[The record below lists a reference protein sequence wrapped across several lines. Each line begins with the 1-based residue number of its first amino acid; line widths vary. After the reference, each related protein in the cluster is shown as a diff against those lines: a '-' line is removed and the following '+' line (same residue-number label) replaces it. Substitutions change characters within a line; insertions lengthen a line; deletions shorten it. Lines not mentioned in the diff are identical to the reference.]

1 MALFGT
7 DGIRGLANGSVLT
20 AETALAAAVAAAHIL
35 VESSSNAGQRTSS
48 NGEAASGSRPVA
60 IVGQDS
66 RASGEFLE
74 AAVIA
79 GLASAG
85 VDVYRVG
92 VLPTPA
98 VAHLVAA
105 TGADLGIMI
114 SASHNPMPDN
124 GIKLFARGGGK
135 LDDAIEAAIEKRMG
149 EPWERPTGREV
160 GRIVNDENAATAYIQ
175 HLLSSVSTPL
185 QGLKIVVDC
194 ANGAS
199 SLVAPLV
206 YEKAG
211 ATVVA
216 IHHSPDGWNIND
228 GCGSTH
234 LEDLQAAVVREG
246 ADFGIAHDGDSDRCL
261 AVDHTGAVVDGDQI
275 MTILANGFKSRGK
288 LKDDTIVATVMS
300 NLGFFHAMNAA
311 GINVITTAVGD
322 RYVLEQMLEGDYS
335 LGGEQSGHLIIRDH
349 AGTGDGILTALAL
362 AQEVVRTKKTLSEL
376 ASAMQRFPQVLIN
389 VSGVA
394 KDKLPDSLLVAAAV
408 KDAQQRLGDDGR
420 VLLRASGT
428 ESLIR
433 VMVEAASDSLA
444 QEIAATL
451 AAVVKAELGI

>member
-1 MALFGT
+1 MTLFGT

-20 AETALAAAVAAAHIL
+20 AEIALSAAVAAAHIL
-35 VESSSNAGQRTSS
+35 VESSSNAGR
-48 NGEAASGSRPVA
+48 RPTA

-74 AAVIA
+74 AAVVA

-98 VAHLVAA
+98 IAHLVGAR
-105 TGADLGIMI
+105 GADLGVMI

-135 LDDAIEAAIEKRMG
+135 LDDANEAAIEKRMG
-149 EPWERPTGREV
+149 EPWERPTGRSV
-160 GRIVNDENAATAYIQ
+160 GRVFDDANASAEYIA
-175 HLLSSVSTPL
+175 HLLASVSTPL
-185 QGLKIVVDC
+185 TGLKIVVDC

-199 SLVAPLV
+199 SYVAPTI
-206 YEKAG
+206 YQEAG
-211 ATVVA
+211 AQVIA
-216 IHHSPDGWNIND
+216 IHHAPDGWNINEN
-228 GCGSTH
+228 CGSTH
-234 LEDLQAAVVREG
+234 LADLQAAVVREG

-261 AVDHTGAVVDGDQI
+261 AVDASGAVIDGDQI
-275 MTILANGFKSRGK
+275 MTILANGFKARGK
-288 LKDDTIVATVMS
+288 LKSETIVATVMS
-300 NLGFFHAMNAA
+300 NLGFFHAMKNS
-311 GINVITTAVGD
+311 GINVVTTAVGD
-322 RYVLEQMLEGDYS
+322 RYVLEKMLEADYS
-335 LGGEQSGHLIIRDH
+335 LGGEQSGHLIIREH
-349 AGTGDGILTALAL
+349 ANTGDGILTALAL
-362 AQEVVRTKKTLSEL
+362 AQEVVSSKKSLAEL

-394 KDKLPDSLLVAAAV
+394 KDKLTESTVVTAAVVAAEE
-408 KDAQQRLGDDGR
+408 QLGDAGR

-444 QEIAATL
+444 QEIAQSL
-451 AAVVKAELGI
+451 AAVVKAELGN

>member
-7 DGIRGLANGSVLT
+7 DGIRGLANGSILT
-20 AETALAAAVAAAHIL
+20 AETALSAAVAAAHIL
-35 VESSSNAGQRTSS
+35 VESSSNAGR
-48 NGEAASGSRPVA
+48 RPTA

-74 AAVIA
+74 AAVVA

-98 VAHLVAA
+98 IAHLVGAR
-105 TGADLGIMI
+105 GADLGVMI

-149 EPWERPTGREV
+149 EPWERPTGRAV
-160 GRIVNDENAATAYIQ
+160 GRIYNDERAAAAYIE

-185 QGLKIVVDC
+185 AGLKIVVDC

-199 SLVAPLV
+199 SLVAPSV

-216 IHHSPDGWNIND
+216 IHHTPDGWNINE

-234 LEDLQAAVVREG
+234 LEDLQAAVVREK

-261 AVDHTGAVVDGDQI
+261 AVDGTGAVVDGDQI
-275 MTILANGFKSRGK
+275 MAILANGFKSRGK
-288 LKDDTIVATVMS
+288 LKDETIVATVMS
-300 NLGFFHAMNAA
+300 NLGFFHAMKNS

-322 RYVLEQMLEGDYS
+322 RYVLEKMLEGDYS
-335 LGGEQSGHLIIRDH
+335 LGGEQSGHLIIREH
-349 AGTGDGILTALAL
+349 AGTGDGILTALSL
-362 AQEVVRTKKTLSEL
+362 AQEVVRTGK
-376 ASAMQRFPQVLIN
+376 
-389 VSGVA
+389 
-394 KDKLPDSLLVAAAV
+394 
-408 KDAQQRLGDDGR
+408 
-420 VLLRASGT
+420 
-428 ESLIR
+428 
-433 VMVEAASDSLA
+433 SLA
-444 QEIAATL
+444 
-451 AAVVKAELGI
+451 

>member
-1 MALFGT
+1 VALFGT
-7 DGIRGLANGSVLT
+7 DGIRGLANGSILT
-20 AETALAAAVAAAHIL
+20 AETALSAAVAAAHIL
-35 VESSSNAGQRTSS
+35 VESSN
-48 NGEAASGSRPVA
+48 NSRPIA

-74 AAVIA
+74 AAVVA

-98 VAHLVAA
+98 IAYLVGAR
-105 TGADLGIMI
+105 GADLGVMI

-149 EPWERPTGREV
+149 EPWERPTGRAV
-160 GRIVNDENAATAYIQ
+160 GRIINDDQAEAAYIE
-175 HLLSSVSTPL
+175 HLLASVSTPL
-185 QGLKIVVDC
+185 AGLTIVVDC
-194 ANGAS
+194 ANGAAS
-199 SLVAPLV
+199 HVAPAV

-211 ATVVA
+211 AKVIA
-216 IHHSPDGWNIND
+216 IHHSPDGWNINEA
-228 GCGSTH
+228 CGSTH

-261 AVDHTGAVVDGDQI
+261 AVDGAGSVVDGDQI

-288 LKDDTIVATVMS
+288 LKDETIVATVMS
-300 NLGFFHAMNAA
+300 NLGFFHAMKAS
-311 GINVITTAVGD
+311 GIEVITTAVGD
-322 RYVLEQMLEGDYS
+322 RYVLEKMLEGDYS

-362 AQEVVRTKKTLSEL
+362 AQEVVRTGKSLAAL

-394 KDKLPDSLLVAAAV
+394 KDKLAQSTAITAAV
-408 KDAQQRLGDDGR
+408 TAAEQKLGDAGR

-433 VMVEAASDSLA
+433 VMVEASSDNLA
-444 QEIAATL
+444 QEIATSL
-451 AAVVKAELGI
+451 AAVVKAELGN